1 MRQARALA
9 RALCGVER
17 TSSPPM
23 RKGTQRATPSCCGAG
38 STPPHHLADGKAG
51 LDDGKVA
58 VRVRPAIVDELEVVH
73 VGRGPVHGA
82 ARGADQQVEQPA
94 IVLLGVQQRELVAV
108 VHGKQVAILDLE
120 E

>member
-1 MRQARALA
+1 MWGRTHLVAAHAEGDAARDALV
-9 RALCGVER
+9 LQV
-17 TSSPPM
+17 PLL
-23 RKGTQRATPSCCGAG
+23 
-38 STPPHHLADGKAG
+38 HHLADGKAG

-94 IVLLGVQQRELVAV
+94 VVLLRVQQRELVAV
-108 VHGKQVAILDLE
+108 VHGKQVF
-120 E
+120 